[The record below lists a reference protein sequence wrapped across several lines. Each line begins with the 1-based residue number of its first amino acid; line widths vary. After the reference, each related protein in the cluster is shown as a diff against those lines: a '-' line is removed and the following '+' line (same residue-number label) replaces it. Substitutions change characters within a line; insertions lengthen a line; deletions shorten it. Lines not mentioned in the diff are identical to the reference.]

1 MNSRVGRG
9 EEVQQVKSG
18 YKKRGEKRALN
29 DFKDAACY
37 TVCRRQSACG

>member
-1 MNSRVGRG
+1 MKRG
-9 EEVQQVKSG
+9 DKK
-18 YKKRGEKRALN
+18 KKRKKKRALN